1 MANETRDTCPVC
13 RVGRLH
19 VRAVTYSRVAN
30 GLLISVPDT
39 LQWTCDYCRHT
50 TYDRQ
55 MMLRIA
61 AAIGQ
66 VRATNNASRQ
76 IARKVYRPQ
85 IPGNTH

>member
-1 MANETRDTCPVC
+1 MS
-13 RVGRLH
+13 RL
-19 VRAVTYSRVAN
+19 AVVLPEPLHAPH

-55 MMLRIA
+55 MMLRIE

-66 VRATNNASRQ
+66 VGATSDASRQ
-76 IARKVYRPQ
+76 PVRKVYLPQ
-85 IPGNTH
+85 VPGNTH